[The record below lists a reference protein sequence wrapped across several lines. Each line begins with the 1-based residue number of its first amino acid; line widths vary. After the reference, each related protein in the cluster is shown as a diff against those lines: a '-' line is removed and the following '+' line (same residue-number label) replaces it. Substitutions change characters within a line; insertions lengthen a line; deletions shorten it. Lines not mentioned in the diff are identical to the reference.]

1 VLVRCFRTIP
11 VPVRCFSPLR
21 VGSVARF
28 GVGDRFGVLEGVSG
42 VFFVVLW
49 RRIWRRNGCVP
60 ADFDGVVVVGG
71 GAEEVMWWWVL
82 RC

>member
-28 GVGDRFGVLEGVSG
+28 GVGDRFSVLEGVSG
-42 VFFVVLW
+42 VFSLFYGGESGDAMGVF
-49 RRIWRRNGCVP
+49 RRILTVW
-60 ADFDGVVVVGG
+60 
-71 GAEEVMWWWVL
+71 WWWVEVL
-82 RC
+82 RR

>member
-1 VLVRCFRTIP
+1 
-11 VPVRCFSPLR
+11 
-21 VGSVARF
+21 
-28 GVGDRFGVLEGVSG
+28 VLEGVSG

-49 RRIWRRNGCVP
+49 RRIWRCNGCVM